1 MEQKKIN
8 NLSKDLSKKY
18 QQEYEQSK
26 LKYEVAKVF
35 FDNIPFWKYA
45 NSFFLISI
53 GLFVYTLGYI
63 IWNNQMDKIL
73 LLFIN
78 YIFFCICVY
87 IIMIPAMGWIKPNKK
102 YFHTVLNQIN
112 KKSKCI
118 ELKETGSKS
127 QEQVRIVVNEILNT
141 LNNNDKTI
149 SYLDIYDVYKKLKNQ
164 LRRNKNRLKNLDND
178 IDIII
183 KKQKQK
189 ENIQEYIKEYIQD
202 TKF

>member
-1 MEQKKIN
+1 
-8 NLSKDLSKKY
+8 
-18 QQEYEQSK
+18 
-26 LKYEVAKVF
+26 
-35 FDNIPFWKYA
+35 
-45 NSFFLISI
+45 
-53 GLFVYTLGYI
+53 
-63 IWNNQMDKIL
+63 
-73 LLFIN
+73 
-78 YIFFCICVY
+78 
-87 IIMIPAMGWIKPNKK
+87 MGWIKPNKK

>member
-8 NLSKDLSKKY
+8 DLSKQY
-18 QQEYEQSK
+18 QQNYEQSK

-35 FDNIPFWKYA
+35 FYNIPFWKYV
-45 NSFFLISI
+45 ISI
-53 GLFVYTLGYI
+53 FLFFTAMFSYELGHI
-63 IWNNQMDKIL
+63 VRNNQMHVIPSFL
-73 LLFIN
+73 IN
-78 YIFFCICVY
+78 YICFYISLP
-87 IIMIPAMGWIKPNKK
+87 IIMIPVMGWIKPNKK
-102 YFHTVLNQIN
+102 YFHTVLNQID

-118 ELKETGSKS
+118 ELKETGSKL
-127 QEQVRIVVNEILNT
+127 QEQVRMVVNEILNT

-164 LRRNKNRLKNLDND
+164 LRRDKNRLKNLDND

>member
-8 NLSKDLSKKY
+8 DLSKKY

-87 IIMIPAMGWIKPNKK
+87 IILIPVMGWIKPNKK
-102 YFHTVLNQIN
+102 YFHTVLNQID

-118 ELKETGSKS
+118 ELKETDSKS
-127 QEQVRIVVNEILNT
+127 QEQVKIVVNEILNT

-149 SYLDIYDVYKKLKNQ
+149 SYLDIYEVYKKLKNQ
-164 LRRNKNRLKNLDND
+164 LRRATNDFKNLDNK
-178 IDIII
+178 IDTII
-183 KKQKQK
+183 KKRKQK
-189 ENIQEYIKEYIQD
+189 ENIREYIKEYMQD
-202 TKF
+202 KNF